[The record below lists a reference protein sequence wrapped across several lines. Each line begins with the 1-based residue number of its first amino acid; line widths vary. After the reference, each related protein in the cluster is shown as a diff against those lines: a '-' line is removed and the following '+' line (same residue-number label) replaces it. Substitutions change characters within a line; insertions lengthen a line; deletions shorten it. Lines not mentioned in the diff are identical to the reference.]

1 MSTLPDTEKAFD
13 DVRIADNYP
22 DNSNNDPEDQL
33 EDIELNGFQFVRT
46 EFFAHTHEPS
56 FTFYDGKVG
65 VNTACVRKLP
75 EHEYIQI
82 LINKETRMMVIRPCD
97 EYDLFSFQWGHTKN
111 GKRFPR
117 QVTARLFFMKVCD
130 LMGWN
135 PQHRYKILGK
145 LCRANGQ
152 FIIAFNLR
160 DFSTYERS
168 VTDNG
173 KRKVSRTPV
182 LPAEWKDQFGVPY
195 EEHKKALQI
204 NMFDGYALFSLSEKA
219 AGDQADSAETNTPPH
234 PENRQEGGDHVV
246 G

>member
-1 MSTLPDTEKAFD
+1 MITIYED
-13 DVRIADNYP
+13 DESYRNDLHKNDNQL
-22 DNSNNDPEDQL
+22 DSSEETQEDQL

-46 EFFAHTHEPS
+46 EFFAHIHEPS
-56 FTFYDGKVG
+56 FTFNDGKVG
-65 VNTACVRKLP
+65 VNTASVRKLP
-75 EHEYIQI
+75 NSEYIQI
-82 LINKETRMMVIRPCD
+82 LINKETHMMVIKPCD
-97 EYDLFSFQWGHTKN
+97 EFDLFSFQWGQTKN

-152 FIIAFNLR
+152 FIIAFNLN
-160 DFSTYERS
+160 DFSTYER
-168 VTDNG
+168 TITADG

-204 NMFDGYALFSLSEKA
+204 NMFDGYALFSLTEKA
-219 AGDQADSAETNTPPH
+219 EQEKKKDTETNTIH
-234 PENRQEGGDHVV
+234 HM
-246 G
+246 